1 MEAVGQ
7 LVCRRQDVERLHERS
22 ARNAQGMKV
31 SSAVGRMLAQLVSDV
46 TASRGHVGATRHD
59 TSASGCDRS
68 SRRWLAAATAL
79 ALCVIS
85 AGACGGGANHGASAS
100 PKPVAPFARISITP
114 TGGARGVKPARGI
127 RVRVIG
133 GKIVS
138 VTVHTAGDRVTG
150 TMNAAATAWH
160 SRWTLDVNA
169 RYTVR
174 ATAIDT
180 TGRTVTKTSTFRT
193 FTPLHTFA
201 TQIFEGHNL
210 TYGVGMPIILRFD
223 QPIVNR
229 RAVERS
235 LVVSTS
241 QRVVGAWYW
250 DGDATLYFRPRNYWP
265 AHTRVR
271 FVAHLNGIEGAS
283 GVYGTH
289 TLTQSFV
296 IGRSLIAVANTQA
309 HHVRIYLDKRL
320 FADWPMSSGRPG
332 DDTPNGT
339 YLAIDKENPADMIG
353 PGYNIE
359 VPWSVRFTWSGDYLH
374 DAYWSVGQQGFANV
388 SHGCVNLSPADAQTY
403 YQMALPGDPV
413 TITGSPRGG
422 TWDNGWT
429 VWFLR
434 WHTFVRGSALR
445 EAVVSGPHGST
456 FVKPSSL
463 RPSRARAPLG
473 KAQSGNARPA

>member
-1 MEAVGQ
+1 
-7 LVCRRQDVERLHERS
+7 
-22 ARNAQGMKV
+22 
-31 SSAVGRMLAQLVSDV
+31 MLDQLVSEA
-46 TASRGHVGATRHD
+46 TASRTDVGGKRHD
-59 TSASGCDRS
+59 TSVSGRDRG
-68 SRRWLAAATAL
+68 SRRRFAAAAAL
-79 ALCVIS
+79 ALCVVGAS
-85 AGACGGGANHGASAS
+85 ACGGGASHGASAS
-100 PKPVAPFARISITP
+100 PKPVAPLARISITP

-127 RVRVIG
+127 GVRVVG

-150 TMNAAATAWH
+150 DLNGAATAWH
-160 SRWTLDVNA
+160 SRWALDVNA

-174 ATAIDT
+174 ATAVDT
-180 TGRTVTKTSTFRT
+180 AGRTVTKTSTFRT
-193 FTPLHTFA
+193 LTPLHTFA
-201 TQIFEGHNL
+201 TQIFEGHNQ
-210 TYGVGMPIILRFD
+210 TYGVGMPIILTFD
-223 QPIVNR
+223 QPITDH

-235 LVVSTS
+235 LAVSTS

-250 DGDATLYFRPRNYWP
+250 DGDATLYFRPRSYWP

-271 FVAHLNGIEGAS
+271 FVAHLSGIEGAP

-296 IGRSLIAVANTQA
+296 IGRSLIAVANTQT
-309 HHVRIYLDKRL
+309 HHVRIYLNKRL

-413 TITGSPRGG
+413 TITGSPRAG

-434 WHTFVRGSALR
+434 WRALLHGSALR
-445 EAVVSGPHGST
+445 KAVRTDPHGST
-456 FVKPSSL
+456 FVRPASL

-473 KAQSGNARPA
+473 KPQSGNAKAA

>member
-1 MEAVGQ
+1 
-7 LVCRRQDVERLHERS
+7 
-22 ARNAQGMKV
+22 MKV
-31 SSAVGRMLAQLVSDV
+31 SSVVGRMLAQLVSEV
-46 TASRGHVGATRHD
+46 TAKRRAVGAKRHE
-59 TSASGCDRS
+59 THVFGCDRS
-68 SRRWLAAATAL
+68 SRHRLAAARAL
-79 ALCVIS
+79 ALCVIG
-85 AGACGGGANHGASAS
+85 AGACGGGASRGASAS
-100 PKPVAPFARISITP
+100 PKPVAPLARISITP
-114 TGGARGVKPARGI
+114 SGGARGVKPAHGI
-127 RVRVIG
+127 GVRVTG

-138 VTVHTAGDRVTG
+138 VIVRTTGDRATG
-150 TMNAAATAWH
+150 TMNAAVTAWH
-160 SRWTLDVNA
+160 SRWALDVNA

-174 ATAIDT
+174 VTAIDT
-180 TGRTVTKTSTFRT
+180 TGRTVKKTSTFRT
-193 FTPLHTFA
+193 LTPQQTFS
-201 TQIFEGHNL
+201 TLVFEGQGQS
-210 TYGVGMPIILRFD
+210 YGVGMPIILRFD
-223 QPIVNR
+223 RPITAR

-235 LVVSTS
+235 LTLWTS
-241 QRVVGAWYW
+241 RWVVGAWFW
-250 DGDATLYFRPRNYWP
+250 DGDTTLYFRPRSYWP

-271 FVAHLNGIEGAS
+271 LVAHLNGIEGAP
-283 GVYGTH
+283 GVYGAH
-289 TLTQSFV
+289 TLTQSFA
-296 IGRSLIAVANTQA
+296 IGRSLIAVADTQT
-309 HHVRIYLDKRL
+309 HHVRVYLNKRL

-403 YQMALPGDPV
+403 YQMALAGDPV

-434 WHTFVRGSALR
+434 WRTLVRGSALR
-445 EAVVSGPHGST
+445 EAVISGPHGST

>member
-1 MEAVGQ
+1 
-7 LVCRRQDVERLHERS
+7 
-22 ARNAQGMKV
+22 
-31 SSAVGRMLAQLVSDV
+31 MLDQLVSEA
-46 TASRGHVGATRHD
+46 TASRTDVGGKRHD
-59 TSASGCDRS
+59 TSVSGRDRG
-68 SRRWLAAATAL
+68 SRRRLAAATAL
-79 ALCVIS
+79 ALFVVGAS
-85 AGACGGGANHGASAS
+85 ACGGGASHGASAR
-100 PKPVAPFARISITP
+100 PKPVAPLARISITP
-114 TGGARGVKPARGI
+114 SGGARGVKPARGI
-127 RVRVIG
+127 KVRVTG

-150 TMNAAATAWH
+150 TLNAAATVWH
-160 SRWTLDVNA
+160 SRWALGVNA

-180 TGRTVTKTSTFRT
+180 TGRTVKKTSTFRT
-193 FTPLHTFA
+193 LTPQQTFS
-201 TQIFEGHNL
+201 TLIFEGHNQS
-210 TYGVGMPIILRFD
+210 YGVGMPIILRFD
-223 QPIVNR
+223 QPITDR

-235 LVVSTS
+235 LTLWTS
-241 QRVVGAWYW
+241 RRVVGAWYW
-250 DGDATLYFRPRNYWP
+250 DGDTTLYFRPRSYWP
-265 AHTRVR
+265 ARTSVR
-271 FVAHLNGIEGAS
+271 FVAHLNGIEGAP

-296 IGRSLIAVANTQA
+296 IGRSLIAVANTQT

-339 YLAIDKENPADMIG
+339 YLSIEKANPQDMIG

-359 VPWSVRFTWSGDYLH
+359 VPWSVRFTWSGDFLH
-374 DAYWSVGQQGFANV
+374 DAYWSVGEQGFTNV

-403 YQMALPGDPV
+403 YLMSVPGDPV

-434 WHTFVRGSALR
+434 WRALVRGSALR

-456 FVKPSSL
+456 FVNPSSL
-463 RPSRARAPLG
+463 RPSRAKAPLG
-473 KAQSGNARPA
+473 KAQSGNAKAA